1 MRLMRGIVVGL
12 SILLLMT
19 AALSGYLLSEVYR
32 LQGEV
37 SQLTSQMEELK
48 LSLRE
53 AENESERLRSEMEDL
68 ISERDSLLEERDL
81 LEEKLKE
88 MEEEKAAL
96 SSRVEELEGRLHRY
110 EVEEALRIGNN
121 LTSYYD
127 AVRAR
132 YGLGGEKYGEG
143 EYPGVMFAAKLAY
156 HDLGNPCWPKI
167 EEEFYDALGVHSYQ
181 AAWRRLKRTLIG
193 IEGDMDAVEKVRH
206 ILDFLHEYIVYQ
218 GEVDEVIRA
227 PVETLSLGSGDC
239 DDYST
244 LAAALLEAV
253 GIDSAVAIF
262 RDAEDNYHYMV
273 LIHLDDLGVY
283 NYTYYDDLTVYGLS
297 PGRWIPIEPQYPIER
312 QGYLKWFNRWTL
324 EAAAEVD

>member
-1 MRLMRGIVVGL
+1 MRGIIVGL
-12 SILLLMT
+12 SILLLVT

-32 LQGEV
+32 LHGEV
-37 SQLTSQMEELK
+37 SQLISQMEELK

-53 AENESERLRSEMEDL
+53 AENESERLRAEMEDL

-81 LEEKLKE
+81 LEEKLKA

-96 SSRVEELEGRLHRY
+96 SSRVEELEEALSQY
-110 EVEEALRIGNN
+110 TAEEALRIGNN

-127 AVRAR
+127 AIRAR
-132 YGLGGEKYGEG
+132 YGLGGEEYGRG
-143 EYPGVMFAAKLAY
+143 EYPGVEFAAKLAY

-167 EEEFYDALGVHSYQ
+167 EEEFYEDLRVHSHE
-181 AAWRRLKRTLIG
+181 AAWRRLERALSLAG
-193 IEGDMDAVEKVRH
+193 VDAEIDTVGRVER
-206 ILDFLHEYIVYQ
+206 ILSFLHDYVIYQ

-253 GIDSAVAIF
+253 GVESAVAIF
-262 RDAEDNYHYMV
+262 KDAEENYHYMV
-273 LIHLDDLGVY
+273 LIHLNDLGIY
-283 NYTYYDDLTVYGLS
+283 NYTYYDDLTTYGLS
-297 PGRWIPIEPQYPIER
+297 PGRWIVIEPQYLIER
-312 QGYLKWFNRWTL
+312 QGYLQWFNRWSL